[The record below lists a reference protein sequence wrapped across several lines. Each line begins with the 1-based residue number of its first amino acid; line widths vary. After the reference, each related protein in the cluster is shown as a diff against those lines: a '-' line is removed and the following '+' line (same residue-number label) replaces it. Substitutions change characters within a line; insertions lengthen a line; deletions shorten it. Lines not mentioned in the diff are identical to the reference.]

1 MIIAFEGIDGCG
13 KDTQIKLLSD
23 YLTKIGKD
31 HVVINS
37 CSSELL
43 SKIIRSKLKDNN
55 TDNRQL
61 AALFIAEQ
69 YEHLKTINQALNDG
83 KVVIL
88 NRSFY
93 STIVYNSGC
102 IKETEAIKILSI
114 PISIKYVI
122 YLDVGV
128 NTALNR
134 LSSRDTERELF
145 ETKEQ
150 LERVYVGYCYF
161 KKEFLIVDGERPTL
175 DVHNN
180 ILQLIRL

>member
-1 MIIAFEGIDGCG
+1 MVIAFEGIDGCG

-23 YLTKIGKD
+23 YLTKTGKD

-37 CSSELL
+37 YSSELL
-43 SKIIRSKLKDNN
+43 SKIIRSKLKDDN

-69 YEHLKTINQALNDG
+69 YEHLKTIQQALNDG
-83 KVVIL
+83 KIVIL

-93 STIVYNSGC
+93 STIVYNSGS
-102 IKETEAIKILSI
+102 IKETEAIKVLSI
-114 PISIKYVI
+114 PVNIKHVL

-128 NTALNR
+128 CTVLNR
-134 LSSRDTERELF
+134 LYSRDTQRDIF

-150 LERVYVGYCYF
+150 LERVYDRYCYF
-161 KKEFLIVDGERPTL
+161 KKNFLVVDGERPTL

-180 ILQLIRL
+180 ILQLVRL